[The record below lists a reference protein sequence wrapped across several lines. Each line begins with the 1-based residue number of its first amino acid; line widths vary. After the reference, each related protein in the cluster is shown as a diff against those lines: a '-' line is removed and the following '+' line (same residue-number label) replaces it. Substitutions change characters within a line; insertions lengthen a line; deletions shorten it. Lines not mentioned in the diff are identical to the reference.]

1 MANGDD
7 FDSESADGP
16 DSTANADRGSEPGRG
31 AASQTDSGSTHPAG
45 RTADSEPALASAA
58 APDPEESVREAIERS
73 RSGAPAVGSVV
84 RDRFTSN
91 EIFQR
96 IIAAAD
102 EEITSGSRELFF
114 SALAAGF
121 AITITFMLYVSLSA
135 QTGGDPVLSALL
147 YPLGFIYIIIGGYQ
161 LYTENTLPPVA
172 LTLERLASIPALLR
186 NWVVVLAGNFVGGA
200 LGATALAFG
209 GVLSPEAA
217 AVAVDVAQK
226 GVDTAWWSLFSKA
239 AFAGL
244 IVAGVVWVEYAARD
258 TISRMVVVYI
268 AFLAIPL
275 GGLYHSVVS
284 FTEMVYLVL
293 QGDLTVAVG
302 LWDFVLPVLLGNTI
316 GGVVLVTVVNYFQTT
331 EHRLASARFE
341 GADRQLSVREW
352 LYGGF
357 VGRSYVPLIDHT
369 GEDALAEADD
379 YRIVVPISNPRTET
393 ALVELACT
401 LASQNAGA
409 TIHVVHIVQMPDRTP
424 TGYRADRHERIVETS
439 DGLMAGIRDIAD
451 HHGIPCETSTVV
463 SHRSFEEIFDVADRK
478 RADLLVMGWGDD
490 RLWSSGRAERPI
502 DELTNRLPADV
513 LVFRDRGLDASRV
526 LLPVADNP
534 HADLNAEV
542 ARSLRQTEGSE
553 VALLRVVD
561 SPDERPAGKQ
571 FLADWAAEHGLDDA
585 TLLVDDSGDVESA
598 IAAECGNHTLLL
610 IGATSQGLL
619 SRLVRNALHYD
630 IVNDTET
637 SMILAERATDRTI
650 LQRLFGR

>member
-1 MANGDD
+1 MTDGD
-7 FDSESADGP
+7 ESDATPTRD
-16 DSTANADRGSEPGRG
+16 ADRSPGPTGPADLSSE
-31 AASQTDSGSTHPAG
+31 
-45 RTADSEPALASAA
+45 A

-121 AITITFMLYVSLSA
+121 AITITFMLYVSLTA
-135 QTGGDPVLSALL
+135 TTGGDPVISAML

-186 NWVVVLAGNFVGGA
+186 NWGVVLAGNFLGGA
-200 LGATALAFG
+200 LGAAALAFG
-209 GVLSPEAA
+209 SVISPEAGV
-217 AVAVDVAQK
+217 VATQLGQK
-226 GVDTAWWSLFSKA
+226 GVETAWWSLFSKA

-284 FTEMVYLVL
+284 FTEMTYLVL
-293 QGDLTVAVG
+293 VGNLSVAVG
-302 LWDFVLPVLLGNTI
+302 LWEFVIPVLLGNTI

-341 GADRQLSVREW
+341 GADRQLSAREW

-369 GEDALAEADD
+369 GEDALADADEH
-379 YRIVVPISNPRTET
+379 RIVVPISNPRTET
-393 ALVELACT
+393 TLVELACT
-401 LASQNAGA
+401 LASQEPGA
-409 TIHVVHIVQMPDRTP
+409 SVHVVHIVQMPGRTP
-424 TGYRADRHERIVETS
+424 RGYRVDQHERIVEDS
-439 DGLMAGIRDIAD
+439 DELMADIRAIAAD
-451 HHGIPCETSTVV
+451 FDVPCETSTVV
-463 SHRSFEEIFDVADRK
+463 SHRSFEELFDVAERK
-478 RADLLVMGWGDD
+478 RADRLVMGWRED
-490 RLWSSGRAERPI
+490 RLWSNGRAERPI
-502 DELTNRLPADV
+502 DELTNRLPCDV
-513 LVFRDRGLDASRV
+513 LVFKDRGLDASRL

-542 ARSLRQTEGSE
+542 ARTLRQTAGSD
-553 VALLRVVD
+553 VTLLRVVD
-561 SPDERPAGKQ
+561 SSAEHDAGEA
-571 FLADWAAEHGLDDA
+571 FLADWAADHGLEDA
-585 TLLVDDSGDVESA
+585 TFRVDDSGDVESA
-598 IAAECGNHTLLL
+598 IADECGKHTLLL

-619 SRLVRNALHYD
+619 ARLAKNALHYD
-630 IVNDTET
+630 IVHSIDT
-637 SMILAERATDRTI
+637 SMILAERVTDRGI

>member
-1 MANGDD
+1 M
-7 FDSESADGP
+7 ADGDESDGPSAP
-16 DSTANADRGSEPGRG
+16 DADPAPEEE
-31 AASQTDSGSTHPAG
+31 ATDSAPV
-45 RTADSEPALASAA
+45 D

-121 AITITFMLYVSLSA
+121 AITITFMLYVSLTA
-135 QTGGDPVLSALL
+135 TTGGDPVLSALL

-172 LTLERLASIPALLR
+172 LTLERLASVPALLR
-186 NWVVVLAGNFVGGA
+186 NWTVVLAGNFAGGA
-200 LGATALAFG
+200 LGAFALAFG
-209 GVLSPEAA
+209 GVISPEAA
-217 AVAVDVAQK
+217 AVAVELGQK

-258 TISRMVVVYI
+258 TVSRMAVVYI

-284 FTEMVYLVL
+284 FTEMVFLVL
-293 QGDLTVAVG
+293 QGDLLFMTG
-302 LWDFVLPVLLGNTI
+302 LWEFVVPVLLGNTV

-331 EHRLASARFE
+331 EHRLTSARFE

-352 LYGGF
+352 LFGGF

-369 GEDALAEADD
+369 EGALAEADE

-393 ALVELACT
+393 NLVELACT
-401 LASQNAGA
+401 LASRKPGA
-409 TIHVVHIVQMPDRTP
+409 TVHVVHIVQMPDRTP
-424 TGYRADRHERIVETS
+424 RGYRVDQHERIVADS
-439 DGLMAGIRDIAD
+439 DELMADIRDVAD
-451 HHGIPCETSTVV
+451 GFDVPCETSTVV
-463 SHRSFEEIFDVADRK
+463 SHRSFEELFDVAERK
-478 RADLLVMGWGDD
+478 RADLVVMGWGEG
-490 RLWSSGRAERPI
+490 RLWSNGRAERPL
-502 DELTNRLPADV
+502 DELTNSLPADV
-513 LVFRDRGLDASRV
+513 LVFKDRGLDASRL
-526 LLPVADNP
+526 LLPVVDSV

-542 ARSLRQTEGSE
+542 ARSLRETAGSE
-553 VALLRVVD
+553 ITLLRAV
-561 SPDERPAGKQ
+561 SGESQREAGEE
-571 FLADWAAEHGLDDA
+571 FLAEWAAEHDLEDA
-585 TLLVDDSGDVESA
+585 EFAVDTSGDVERA
-598 IAAECGNHTLLL
+598 IVDAAEDHTLLL

-619 SRLVRNALHYD
+619 ARLATGSLHLD
-630 IVNDTET
+630 IATHVDC
-637 SMILAERATDRTI
+637 SLLLAERAADRGI

>member
-1 MANGDD
+1 MADGDD
-7 FDSESADGP
+7 PTNEGA
-16 DSTANADRGSEPGRG
+16 ADRTRNPGADESTG
-31 AASQTDSGSTHPAG
+31 AAADQDAEAQWGSQAEGGAV
-45 RTADSEPALASAA
+45 
-58 APDPEESVREAIERS
+58 PEESVREAVERS
-73 RSGAPAVGSVV
+73 RSGAPAVGSLI

-102 EEITSGSRELFF
+102 EEITSGTRELFF
-114 SALAAGF
+114 SALAGGF
-121 AITITFMLYVSLSA
+121 AITVTFMLYVSLSA
-135 QTGGDPVLSALL
+135 QTDGAPVLSALL

-172 LTLERLASIPALLR
+172 LTLERLASVPALLR
-186 NWVVVLAGNFVGGA
+186 NWTVVLAGNFVGGA

-209 GVLSPEAA
+209 AVISPEAGV
-217 AVAVDVAQK
+217 VAVELAQK

-258 TISRMVVVYI
+258 TISRIVVVYI

-293 QGDLTVAVG
+293 QGDLAVVVG
-302 LWDFVLPVLLGNTI
+302 LWEFVIPVLLGNTI

-341 GADRQLSVREW
+341 GSNRQLTHREW
-352 LYGGF
+352 LFGGL

-369 GEDALAEADD
+369 SEEMPAAAGEH
-379 YRIVVPISNPRTET
+379 RVVVPVSNPRTET
-393 ALVELACT
+393 NLVRLACT
-401 LASQNAGA
+401 LASQQPGGSV
-409 TIHVVHIVQMPDRTP
+409 HVVHIVQLPERTP
-424 TGYRADRHERIVETS
+424 RGYRVDQHERIVEQS
-439 DGLMAGIRDIAD
+439 GELMADIRDIAD
-451 HHGIPCETSTVV
+451 GYDVACETPTVV
-463 SHRSFEEIFDVADRK
+463 SHRSFEEIFDVAERK

-490 RLWSSGRAERPI
+490 RTWANGRAERPL

-513 LVFRDRGLDASRV
+513 LVFRDRGLDASRI
-526 LLPVADNP
+526 LLPVADNE

-542 ARSLRQTEGSE
+542 ARTLRQTAGSE
-553 VALLRVVD
+553 ISLLRVA
-561 SPDERPAGKQ
+561 PNPKEREAAEQ
-571 FLADWAAEHGLDDA
+571 FLADWAADHDLEDA
-585 TLLVDDSGDVESA
+585 RFLVDDSGDVEAA
-598 IAAECGNHTLLL
+598 IADECDNHTLLL

-619 SRLVRNALHYD
+619 ARLVRDSLHYD
-630 IVNDTET
+630 IVTETDT

-650 LQRLFGR
+650 FQRLFGKEHGGR

>member
-1 MANGDD
+1 MADGDD
-7 FDSESADGP
+7 SDAPPAP
-16 DSTANADRGSEPGRG
+16 DAQHPPEGD
-31 AASQTDSGSTHPAG
+31 TDV
-45 RTADSEPALASAA
+45 DLASPD

-121 AITITFMLYVSLSA
+121 AITITFMLYVSLTA
-135 QTGGDPVLSALL
+135 TTDGDPILSALL

-186 NWVVVLAGNFVGGA
+186 NWSVVLAGNFLGGA
-200 LGATALAFG
+200 LGAAALAFG
-209 GVLSPEAA
+209 GVISPEAA
-217 AVAVDVAQK
+217 EVAVYLGEK
-226 GVDTAWWSLFSKA
+226 GVSTPWWSLFSKA

-244 IVAGVVWVEYAARD
+244 VVAGVVWVEYAARD

-284 FTEMVYLVL
+284 FTEMTYLVF
-293 QGDLTVAVG
+293 QGSLSVTTG
-302 LWDFVLPVLLGNTI
+302 LWEFVLPVLLGNTI

-341 GADRQLSVREW
+341 GSDRQLSIREW
-352 LYGGF
+352 LFGGF

-369 GEDALAEADD
+369 SEEALAEADE

-393 ALVELACT
+393 NLVDLACT
-401 LASQNAGA
+401 LASRKPGA
-409 TIHVVHIVQMPDRTP
+409 SVHVVHIVQMPDRTP
-424 TGYRADRHERIVETS
+424 RGYRVDQHERIVEDS
-439 DGLMAGIRDIAD
+439 DELMADIRERAAGYDV
-451 HHGIPCETSTVV
+451 PCETSTVV
-463 SHRSFEEIFDVADRK
+463 SHRSFEELFDVAKRK
-478 RADLLVMGWGDD
+478 RADLMVMGWGDD
-490 RLWSSGRAERPI
+490 RLWSNGRAERPL
-502 DELTNRLPADV
+502 DELTNRLPSDV
-513 LVFRDRGLDASRV
+513 LVFRDRGLDASRI

-542 ARSLRQTEGSE
+542 ARILRQTAGSE
-553 VALLRVVD
+553 VTLLRVVD
-561 SPDERPAGKQ
+561 SPDDHEAGEQ
-571 FLADWAAEHGLDDA
+571 FLADWAADHGLEDA
-585 TLLVDDSGDVESA
+585 TFRVDDSGDVESA
-598 IAAECGNHTLLL
+598 IANGCGDHTLLL

-619 SRLVRNALHYD
+619 ARLAQNALHYD
-630 IVNDTET
+630 IVQDVDT
-637 SMILAERATDRTI
+637 SMILAERATDRSI
-650 LQRLFGR
+650 LERLFGR

>member
-1 MANGDD
+1 MTDEDDADAPRPHDTGPPEPNGD
-7 FDSESADGP
+7 A
-16 DSTANADRGSEPGRG
+16 
-31 AASQTDSGSTHPAG
+31 
-45 RTADSEPALASAA
+45 
-58 APDPEESVREAIERS
+58 EESVREAIERS

-135 QTGGDPVLSALL
+135 TTGGDPVVSALL

-172 LTLERLASIPALLR
+172 LTLERLASVPALLR
-186 NWVVVLAGNFVGGA
+186 NWSVVLAGNLLGGA
-200 LGATALAFG
+200 LGAVALAFG
-209 GVLSPEAA
+209 GVISPEAA
-217 AVAVDVAQK
+217 EYAVYVGKMGVA
-226 GVDTAWWSLFSKA
+226 TPWWSLFSKA

-258 TISRMVVVYI
+258 TISRIVVVYV

-284 FTEMVYLVL
+284 FTEMTYLVL
-293 QGDLTVAVG
+293 RGELLFTTG
-302 LWDFVLPVLLGNTI
+302 LWEFVLPVLLGNTV
-316 GGVVLVTVVNYFQTT
+316 GGVLLVTVVNYFQTT

-352 LYGGF
+352 LFGGF

-369 GEDALAEADD
+369 EGALAEADD

-393 ALVELACT
+393 NLVELACT
-401 LASQNAGA
+401 LASQRPGA
-409 TIHVVHIVQMPDRTP
+409 SVHVVHIVQMPDQTP
-424 TGYRADRHERIVETS
+424 RGYRVDQHERIVENS
-439 DGLMAGIRDIAD
+439 DDLMADIRELTASYDV
-451 HHGIPCETSTVV
+451 PCETSTVV
-463 SHRSFEEIFDVADRK
+463 SHRSFEELFDVAKRK
-478 RADLLVMGWGDD
+478 RADLMVMGWGDD
-490 RLWSSGRAERPI
+490 RLWSNGRAERPL
-502 DELTNRLPADV
+502 DELTNRLPSDV
-513 LVFRDRGLDASRV
+513 LVFKDRGLDAFRV

-542 ARSLRQTEGSE
+542 ARTLRQTAGSA
-553 VALLRVVD
+553 VTLLRVVD
-561 SPDERPAGKQ
+561 SPDDREAGEQ
-571 FLADWAAEHGLDDA
+571 FLAEWAAEHDLGDA
-585 TLLVDDSGDVESA
+585 TFRVDDSGDVESA
-598 IAAECGNHTLLL
+598 IAGACGNHTLLL

-619 SRLVRNALHYD
+619 ARLARNALHYD
-630 IVNDTET
+630 VVHDVET
-637 SMILAERATDRTI
+637 SMILAERATDRGI

>member
-1 MANGDD
+1 MADGDD
-7 FDSESADGP
+7 ADAPPTP
-16 DSTANADRGSEPGRG
+16 DAAHAPEGDADV
-31 AASQTDSGSTHPAG
+31 D
-45 RTADSEPALASAA
+45 LASPD

-121 AITITFMLYVSLSA
+121 AITITFMLYVSLTA
-135 QTGGDPVLSALL
+135 TTGGDPVLSALL

-186 NWVVVLAGNFVGGA
+186 NWSEVLAGNFLGGA
-200 LGATALAFG
+200 LGAAALAFG
-209 GVLSPEAA
+209 GVISPEAA
-217 AVAVDVAQK
+217 YVAASLAQK
-226 GVDTAWWSLFSKA
+226 GVETPWWSLFSKA

-258 TISRMVVVYI
+258 TISRMAVVYI

-284 FTEMVYLVL
+284 FTEMTYLVL
-293 QGDLTVAVG
+293 QGDLAIGTG
-302 LWDFVLPVLLGNTI
+302 LWEFVTPVLLGNTI

-341 GADRQLSVREW
+341 GADRQLSAREW

-369 GEDALAEADD
+369 SADDLPEADE
-379 YRIVVPISNPRTET
+379 YRVVVPISNPRTET
-393 ALVELACT
+393 NLVELACT
-401 LASQNAGA
+401 LASQKPGA
-409 TIHVVHIVQMPDRTP
+409 SVHVVHVVQMPDRTP
-424 TGYRADRHERIVETS
+424 RGYRVDQHERIVEDS
-439 DGLMAGIRDIAD
+439 DRLMADIRGIAD
-451 HHGIPCETSTVV
+451 GYDVPCETSTVV
-463 SHRSFEEIFDVADRK
+463 SHRSFEEIFDAADRK
-478 RADLLVMGWGDD
+478 RADLVVMGWGDD
-490 RLWSSGRAERPI
+490 RLWANGRAERPL
-502 DELTNRLPADV
+502 DELTNRLPCDV
-513 LVFRDRGLDASRV
+513 LVFRDRGLDASRI
-526 LLPVADNP
+526 LLPVVDNP

-542 ARSLRQTEGSE
+542 ARTLRQTAGSE
-553 VALLRVVD
+553 VTLLRVVAG
-561 SPDERPAGKQ
+561 PGEREAGEQ
-571 FLADWAAEHGLDDA
+571 FLADWAADHGLDDA
-585 TLLVDDSGDVESA
+585 TFHVDTSGDVETA
-598 IAAECGNHTLLL
+598 IADDCGDHTLLL

-619 SRLVRNALHYD
+619 ARLVRNALHYD
-630 IVNDTET
+630 VVQDVDT
-637 SMILAERATDRTI
+637 SMILAERATDRSL

>member
-1 MANGDD
+1 MTDEDDADAPRPHDTGPPEPNGD
-7 FDSESADGP
+7 
-16 DSTANADRGSEPGRG
+16 
-31 AASQTDSGSTHPAG
+31 
-45 RTADSEPALASAA
+45 A
-58 APDPEESVREAIERS
+58 APADAPDAEESVREAIERS

-135 QTGGDPVLSALL
+135 TTGGDPVVSALL

-172 LTLERLASIPALLR
+172 LTLERLASVPALLR
-186 NWVVVLAGNFVGGA
+186 NWSVVLAGNLLGGA
-200 LGATALAFG
+200 LGAAALAFG
-209 GVLSPEAA
+209 GVISPEAA
-217 AVAVDVAQK
+217 EYAVYVGKMGVA
-226 GVDTAWWSLFSKA
+226 TPWWSLFSKA

-258 TISRMVVVYI
+258 TISRIVVVYV

-284 FTEMVYLVL
+284 FTEMTYLVL
-293 QGDLTVAVG
+293 RGELLFTTG
-302 LWDFVLPVLLGNTI
+302 LWEFVLPVLLGNTV
-316 GGVVLVTVVNYFQTT
+316 GGVLLVTVVNYFQTT

-341 GADRQLSVREW
+341 GADRQLSVHEW
-352 LYGGF
+352 LFGGF

-369 GEDALAEADD
+369 EGALAEADD

-393 ALVELACT
+393 NLVELACT
-401 LASQNAGA
+401 LASQRPGA
-409 TIHVVHIVQMPDRTP
+409 SVHVVHIVQMPDRTP
-424 TGYRADRHERIVETS
+424 RGYRVDQHERIVENS
-439 DGLMAGIRDIAD
+439 DDLMADIRELAASHDV
-451 HHGIPCETSTVV
+451 PCETSTVV
-463 SHRSFEEIFDVADRK
+463 SHRSFEELFDVAKRK
-478 RADLLVMGWGDD
+478 RADLMVMGWGDD
-490 RLWSSGRAERPI
+490 RLWSNGRAERPL
-502 DELTNRLPADV
+502 DELTNRLPSDV

-542 ARSLRQTEGSE
+542 ARTLRQTAGSA
-553 VALLRVVD
+553 VTLLRVVD
-561 SPDERPAGKQ
+561 SPDDREAGEQ
-571 FLADWAAEHGLDDA
+571 FLEEWAAEHDLGDA
-585 TLLVDDSGDVESA
+585 TFRVDDSGDVESA
-598 IAAECGNHTLLL
+598 IAAECGDHTLLL

-619 SRLVRNALHYD
+619 ARLARNALHYD
-630 IVNDTET
+630 VVHDVET
-637 SMILAERATDRTI
+637 SMILAERATDRGI